1 MRTSASWPRPSTG
14 ARYLRDFAAAV
25 SHEFKTPLA
34 GIQGAVELMED
45 HGDTMSAED
54 RRRFLH
60 NIAAA
65 SERLSRLVSRL
76 MDLARADMAKPGE
89 HDIADL
95 AETLPRL
102 ADGLSD
108 PRFRVEVQ
116 ALDAAVRVAA
126 AEATL
131 ETVITALADNSRRAG
146 AGRLSMSAETWAR
159 EVWLTVA
166 DDGEGVPPGDRER
179 LFEPFFTSRRAE
191 GGTGLGLPIARSL
204 LAASHASIALID
216 SERGAAFRIV
226 LPRAL

>member
-1 MRTSASWPRPSTG
+1 MAEAIDRRS
-14 ARYLRDFAAAV
+14 RYLRDFAAAV

-45 HGDTMSAED
+45 HGDTMSPDD

-65 SERLSRLVSRL
+65 GERLSRLVSRL
-76 MDLARADMAKPGE
+76 LDLARADMAKPGE
-89 HDIADL
+89 HDVADL
-95 AETLPRL
+95 AEALPRL

-108 PRFRVEVQ
+108 PRFLVE
-116 ALDAAVRVAA
+116 AETLGAPVRVAVP
-126 AEATL
+126 EATL
-131 ETVITALADNSRRAG
+131 DTVITALADNSRRAG
-146 AGRLSMSAETWAR
+146 ASRLSLGVDAEA
-159 EVWLTVA
+159 EQVALTVA
-166 DDGEGVPPGDRER
+166 DDGEGVPTGDRER

-204 LAASHASIALID
+204 LAASHASIALVD

-226 LPRAL
+226 LPRAS